1 MNRGLRRFVTRAM
14 GLAALVA
21 CGCGGSPASGPS
33 PSPTPTPTPT
43 PSALAGVVVGA
54 RTGVTQ
60 ITLSAASPPPG
71 ATLSGCGATATGC
84 AGRITMSLDLLSP
97 TGGPVIGLSLFLH
110 GSNLQACLIGR
121 VGAFE
126 LSPGTTRRVEVVL
139 DQADLCGT
147 PVDVRTADAS
157 LEGPNGIAARQ
168 EWGVSYSLLR

>member
-1 MNRGLRRFVTRAM
+1 MNRGSRRFVTQAM
-14 GLAALVA
+14 GLAVLVT

-43 PSALAGVVVGA
+43 SSALPGVVVGA

-60 ITLSAASPPPG
+60 ITLSAAVPAPG
-71 ATLSGCGATATGC
+71 ATLSGCGATAIGC

-97 TGGPVIGLSLFLH
+97 TGGPVTGLSVFLH

-139 DQADLCGT
+139 DQADQCGT
-147 PVDVRTADAS
+147 PVDIRTADAIV
-157 LEGPNGIAARQ
+157 EGPDGIDARQ
-168 EWGVSYSLLR
+168 EWGVFYSLAR